1 MAAYSNKL
9 EILLISMAS
18 FATGLTIG
26 MLMAPKSGKE
36 SREWLQGQADQAVDW
51 LDEKSQEA
59 IHSTSKKIRQVKET
73 IPDLYSATEDLDLD
87 DDDLLTE
94 SHA

>member
-1 MAAYSNKL
+1 MAASNKL
-9 EILLISMAS
+9 EILLISVAS
-18 FATGLTIG
+18 FATGMAVGL
-26 MLMAPKSGKE
+26 LMAPKSGKE
-36 SREWLQGQADQAVDW
+36 NREWLQDQADQAVDW

-59 IHSTSKKIRQVKET
+59 IHTTGRRLRRVKET

>member
-1 MAAYSNKL
+1 MAASNKL
-9 EILLISMAS
+9 EIILISMAS
-18 FATGLTIG
+18 FATGLAVG
-26 MLMAPKSGKE
+26 MLMAPKSGRE
-36 SREWLQGQADQAVDW
+36 SREWLQDQADQAVDW
-51 LDEKSQEA
+51 LDEKGQEA
-59 IHSTSKKIRQVKET
+59 IHNTSEKLRQVKET

>member
-1 MAAYSNKL
+1 MAASNKL
-9 EILLISMAS
+9 EIILISMAS
-18 FATGLTIG
+18 FATGLAVG
-26 MLMAPKSGKE
+26 MLMAPKSGRE
-36 SREWLQGQADQAVDW
+36 SREWLQDQADQAVDW
-51 LDEKSQEA
+51 LDEKGHEA
-59 IHSTSKKIRQVKET
+59 VHNTSEKLRQVKET

>member
-1 MAAYSNKL
+1 MAASNKL
-9 EILLISMAS
+9 EIILISMAS
-18 FATGLTIG
+18 FATGLAVG

-36 SREWLQGQADQAVDW
+36 SREWLQDQADQAVDW
-51 LDEKSQEA
+51 LDEKGHET
-59 IHSTSKKIRQVKET
+59 IHNTSEKLRHVKET